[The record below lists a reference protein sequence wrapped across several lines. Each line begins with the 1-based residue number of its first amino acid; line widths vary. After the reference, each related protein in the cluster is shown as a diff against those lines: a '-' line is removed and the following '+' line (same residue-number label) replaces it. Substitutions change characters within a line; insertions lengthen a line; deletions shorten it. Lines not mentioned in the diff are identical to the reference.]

1 MSKDKEEFSRFNNYE
16 AKVDSRYFTGIFN
29 GITGRI
35 MELIEASAL
44 TPEQQNAMKSIA
56 KRFVWE
62 EYDDIQRYL
71 SENGELS
78 KKDESLGVL
87 K

>member
-1 MSKDKEEFSRFNNYE
+1 MSKKEEFSRFNNYE
-16 AKVDSRYFTGIFN
+16 AIVDSRYFTGIFN

-44 TPEQQNAMKSIA
+44 TPEQQTAMKSIA

-62 EYDDIQRYL
+62 EYEDIQRYL
-71 SENGELS
+71 CDGGEIL
-78 KKDESLGVL
+78 KPNLEPPVL